1 MPLWN
6 LRQTNNNLYI
16 PVNDLIVLI
25 TAKKD
30 TNDGCQ
36 RTKSLIDFFPFSI
49 SLTCRT
55 ISIENRVY
63 RLYDRIIVG
72 YINEKKKMSNFH
84 FCYVFSV
91 QKQGADIYRSRK
103 QLLDLFLVSSVRLI

>member
-1 MPLWN
+1 MRKMPRWN
-6 LRQTNNNLYI
+6 LRQIKNNLYI
-16 PVNDLIVLI
+16 PANDLIVLI

-36 RTKSLIDFFPFSI
+36 RTRSLIDFFPFSI

-72 YINEKKKMSNFH
+72 YINEKKKCRTSISVMSFQYKNR
-84 FCYVFSV
+84 VR
-91 QKQGADIYRSRK
+91 IYTGVESNCWTYFW
-103 QLLDLFLVSSVRLI
+103 FLQ